1 MGAHGQQDAVIALG
15 PQVVEGEVGADLHA
29 GLELHAHALD
39 AEHLGLEHL
48 LGQPVVG
55 DAHGQ
60 HAAGNGQGL
69 EDFDFVAFFR
79 KVIGGGEPG
88 RARAH
93 DGDLLAVGGL
103 DEGQGQRVSARQLAD
118 MFRRLEDIGVHS
130 LSLITAT
137 HFLPAVLEA
146 LSLYRP
152 KVPIVYNCGGFE
164 RVEVVRAL
172 ADVVDVWLPDIKN
185 HSPRI
190 SRLLLGRSD
199 YFEAASTAVR
209 QMCALSGPP
218 QYDAQGIMTR
228 GTLVRHL
235 VIPGCATDSIQVLR
249 FIADE
254 LPPGTPISLMRQY
267 TPIPQCT
274 VPGLDRRVTDAEYR
288 RVLDAALAL
297 GLTGYLQDAQSADSA
312 YTPPFDGTGVFGAG
326 EMR

>member
-1 MGAHGQQDAVIALG
+1 MNDSLFDRHAPCALCPRECAVLRTPDAGSGFCAMGTDAV
-15 PQVVEGEVGADLHA
+15 V
-29 GLELHAHALD
+29 
-39 AEHLGLEHL
+39 
-48 LGQPVVG
+48 
-55 DAHGQ
+55 
-60 HAAGNGQGL
+60 
-69 EDFDFVAFFR
+69 
-79 KVIGGGEPG
+79 
-88 RARAH
+88 ARAAPH
-93 DGDLLAVGGL
+93 LWEEPCISGSRGTGAVFFSGCTLQCCYCQNWGISH
-103 DEGQGQRVSARQLAD
+103 EGQGQRVSARQLAD
-118 MFRRLEDIGVHS
+118 MFRRLEDRGVHS

-137 HFLPAVLEA
+137 QFLPAILEA
-146 LSLYRP
+146 LSIYRP
-152 KVPIVYNCGGFE
+152 RIPVVYNCGGYE
-164 RVEVVRAL
+164 RAEVVRAL

-274 VPGLDRRVTDAEYR
+274 VPGLDRRVTDVEYR

-326 EMR
+326 ELR